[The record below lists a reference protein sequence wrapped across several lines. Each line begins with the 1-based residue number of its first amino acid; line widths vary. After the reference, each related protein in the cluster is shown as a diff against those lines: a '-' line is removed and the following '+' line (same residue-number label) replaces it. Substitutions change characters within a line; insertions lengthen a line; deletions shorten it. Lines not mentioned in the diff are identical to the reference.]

1 MQNFINYI
9 TGTDI
14 GISVS
19 ILVAGLILL
28 AVSIA
33 SGCYTLM
40 DIIFKRLVFL
50 GAAGC
55 ILIGIIMVVGSVLNV

>member
-40 DIIFKRLVFL
+40 DIIFKR
-50 GAAGC
+50 
-55 ILIGIIMVVGSVLNV
+55 